1 MQSLDGFVQ
10 GNQVLP
16 AQIAWSEYVPS
27 DACVSTQGVTGC
39 VDYAVSE
46 RSTPM
51 LDRRV
56 KLSQDA
62 LFQDIGGEGVI
73 LDLASASYFGLDEV
87 GVSFWKQLQS
97 DSSFQRAC
105 AELLLHFDVEPS
117 QLANDL
123 DALVRQLVDAGLV
136 TVEQG
141 IA

>member
-1 MQSLDGFVQ
+1 MGGLSQEPDQ
-10 GNQVLP
+10 
-16 AQIAWSEYVPS
+16 
-27 DACVSTQGVTGC
+27 
-39 VDYAVSE
+39 
-46 RSTPM
+46 STPT
-51 LDRRV
+51 RSSCQIV
-56 KLSQDA
+56 ASQA
-62 LFQDIGGEGVI
+62 FQDRGGRGL

-105 AELLLHFDVEPS
+105 AELLLHFGVEPS